1 LEWRLEKRH
10 KYYDWARIE
19 MRYQYMR
26 NLRKTDN
33 IKGLAMCLR
42 QDLVKNIGNICHHK
56 LFNKCHRGTKILIEN
71 YHNEIIKCIK
81 TLYNSQKLPPS
92 LKLKFFAEARHSYG
106 QTALFLSGGGAFA
119 KYHNGVVKALY
130 E

>member
-1 LEWRLEKRH
+1 
-10 KYYDWARIE
+10 
-19 MRYQYMR
+19 MR
-26 NLRKTDN
+26 NLRKSDN

-42 QDLVKNIGNICHHK
+42 QDLVKNIGNICCHK

-81 TLYNSQKLPPS
+81 TLYNASASKITPS

-106 QTALFLSGGGAFA
+106 
-119 KYHNGVVKALY
+119 
-130 E
+130 